1 MMLKQPKWAFDVT
14 TVKNFNNKIIKVTTQ
29 RVARVAGVEDEEFL
43 CIEKGSVNDEKLE
56 NNIIRARSKIFE
68 YAICNPWEWFC
79 TFTIDKTKYN
89 RYDLENYHK
98 NLAQFIRDYNK
109 KFGLSIK
116 YLFIP
121 ETHKDGAWHEHGF
134 LLGLPVEHLQAFTLE
149 MKLPTYIRDKLKE
162 GQEVFNWCGYS
173 EKFGFCDLEP
183 IRNLEACSN
192 YVRKYISKNLATSV
206 KDVNAHLYY
215 CSKGLNVAETIKK
228 GTLSTGIEEVPTKN
242 NFSNDY
248 VSVRQ
253 YTYDEDVLGKILSC
267 IL

>member
-1 MMLKQPKWAFDVT
+1 MMLQQAKWAYDVT
-14 TVKNFNNKIIKVTTQ
+14 TVKNFNNIILKVTTQ
-29 RVARVAGVEDEEFL
+29 KCARVAGVEDEEFL
-43 CIEKGSVNDEKLE
+43 FIEKGSVNDEKLE

-68 YAICNPWEWFC
+68 YSICNPWEWFC

-109 KFGLSIK
+109 KNSLDIK

-134 LLGLPVEHLQAFTLE
+134 LMGLPVDQLEAFNLQ
-149 MKLPTYIRDKLKE
+149 MKLPKYIRGKLKE
-162 GQEVFNWCGYS
+162 NQEVYNWCGYA

-183 IRNLEACSN
+183 IRNHEACSK
-192 YVRKYISKNLATSV
+192 YVTKYISKNLATSV
-206 KDVNAHLYY
+206 KGVNAHLYY

-228 GTLSTGIEEVPTKN
+228 GTLSTAIEEVPTMN
-242 NFSNDY
+242 SFSNDY
-248 VSVRQ
+248 VAVRQ
-253 YTYDEDVLGKILSC
+253 YKHSEAVQNKICSC